1 MSQLRV
7 GLISPTNG
15 LQASGARR
23 HCPCDI
29 TLIEAN
35 AISAK
40 KLNVEL
46 SRTDQS
52 NRVTRELAQWLL
64 LVLYPNPFQ

>member
-1 MSQLRV
+1 MTFKRV
-7 GLISPTNG
+7 GHAGITS
-15 LQASGARR
+15 
-23 HCPCDI
+23 CDI

-35 AISAK
+35 AVSVK

-52 NRVTRELAQWLL
+52 NRVTRELAQ
-64 LVLYPNPFQ
+64 